1 VSDPASPAPPA
12 DGSEGITVTGLDPV
26 VRAALESEAKERDI
40 SLNDVVLDALS
51 RHAGLAG
58 TTDLFR
64 QFDRLSALP
73 QAEAEEFMAAMGLLD
88 ETDLYSDGV

>member
-1 VSDPASPAPPA
+1 VSDLAYPAPA
-12 DGSEGITVTGLDPV
+12 AAGSEGIVVTGLDPV
-26 VRAALESEAKERDI
+26 VRAALESEARRRGI
-40 SLNDVVLDALS
+40 SLNDVVLGALS

-64 QFDRLSALP
+64 QFDRLAALP